1 MALRFFVIIRFAHDF
16 RHRLSITKQV
26 CFCIR
31 LALKFLTPNFSLLII
46 AQIIHNI
53 HLISIG

>member
-31 LALKFLTPNFSLLII
+31 LALKLFGLRPHDF
-46 AQIIHNI
+46 AHVRQ
-53 HLISIG
+53 